1 MRRKNF
7 KLWFLSF
14 LTGATAFQFSGCDP
28 TIKDTLFQGIQT
40 STVGL
45 MTTFINAL
53 FLAIRPDT
61 QETTTTTTKAVVE
74 RLIDTLC

>member
-7 KLWFLSF
+7 KLWFLPF

-28 TIKDTLFQGIQT
+28 TIKDTLFQGVQT

-61 QETTTTTTKAVVE
+61 EETVATTKAVVE
-74 RLIDTLC
+74 QMIDTLC